1 MGICHSDKKKKK
13 ENIQKNGP
21 AASKNDQAGAHQK
34 EKEKEAIKNSPPKK
48 NEENEIIPD
57 HTNEIPEEEINN
69 DHMLNLKREF
79 LPQQIYLQHLNS
91 ILNHGSNKNICEF
104 GETNPTQLSN
114 GLYSLESYGNYGKSD
129 FL

>member
-1 MGICHSDKKKKK
+1 MGICHSNKKKKK
-13 ENIQKNGP
+13 ENIKKNEP
-21 AASKNDQAGAHQK
+21 AAANNINNQPK
-34 EKEKEAIKNSPPKK
+34 EKENETIKNSLPKK
-48 NEENEIIPD
+48 NEENEIIHD
-57 HTNEIPEEEINN
+57 HNNEIAEEQINN
-69 DHMLNLKREF
+69 DHMFNLKREF

-129 FL
+129 FV